1 MFMKRSNVPKPN
13 AFTAK
18 GGYSGNVNG
27 INISKNV
34 MLDNSNPNTDVIH
47 IMLQKFDLLTLA
59 DKINQTGQSSGGL
72 MSFTD
77 TAWRRASDG
86 LHGFNGWF

>member
-1 MFMKRSNVPKPN
+1 MKFDMPFNWNISRLENSNIYVHEEINVPKPN

-18 GGYSGNVNG
+18 GGYTGNVNG

-59 DKINQTGQSSGGL
+59 DKINQTGQYRG
-72 MSFTD
+72 D
-77 TAWRRASDG
+77 
-86 LHGFNGWF
+86 